1 MNGPEITIV
10 NWLLAVSPV
19 VFLVAAIV
27 WLSWSVP
34 RVGAGACVLALALA
48 LLVFGAEPG
57 HAAIAAAKGISLSL
71 FVLTI
76 VWTSVYLYNV
86 LDRLKAIDSIGRS
99 MTALSG
105 DGLAQALII
114 GWGFSS
120 FIQGVTG
127 FGVPVAV
134 AAPLLIMLGFS
145 PARAAAMALV
155 GHGWAVTFGSMASSY
170 YTIQL
175 VTGIEGEVIAPHM
188 ALLFAPVIVA
198 SGALVAHIQ
207 GGLPAV
213 ARSLP
218 LVVVAGTMM
227 AGAMYALALVGAPQ
241 IASTV
246 PGILGMAA
254 IALLARTP
262 LLLPAPRAAAVDAP
276 EGAAA
281 ADGEQ
286 YSRLM
291 PLVLALLPYLLLVTL
306 SVISQIGPVM
316 EAVSGLRLAADY
328 PGFTT
333 GQGFMVEPA
342 DNYAPISLLNHP
354 APLIVMSTL
363 VSVLAYALTGWWRKG
378 VAREAVRLTYRQSR
392 SSTLS
397 VTTMVVMAVV
407 MADTGMTVLLA
418 KGIASVSGPLFPL
431 VSPFIGLLGSFMS
444 GSNTNSNVMFGL
456 LQMETAHALGIGAV
470 TISSIQSIGASV
482 GSSMAPAKVL
492 VAAAVVGLGGQE
504 RSIFRTVIPYI
515 IALVLLAGLEGALH
529 RSLRRCLP
537 ARVDKLRMNGILC
550 PFALSL
556 SKGGCGPIMLRQAQ
570 HERVTATAL
579 PARSCSST
587 SSG

>member
-10 NWLLAVSPV
+10 SWLLAASPV

-86 LDRLKAIDSIGRS
+86 LDRLKAIDAIGRS
-99 MTALSG
+99 MAALAG

-120 FIQGVTG
+120 FIQGITG

-207 GGLPAV
+207 GGMPAV
-213 ARSLP
+213 WRSLP
-218 LVVVAGTMM
+218 LVLVAGSMM
-227 AGAMYALALVGAPQ
+227 AGAMYVLALLGAPQ

-246 PGILGMAA
+246 PGILGMVAM
-254 IALLARTP
+254 ALLARTP
-262 LLLPAPRAAAVDAP
+262 LLLPAPRVAAAGAQEGEADAEP
-276 EGAAA
+276 P
-281 ADGEQ
+281 
-286 YSRLM
+286 SKPM

-333 GQGFMVEPA
+333 QQGFVVEPA
-342 DNYAPISLLNHP
+342 NDYAPISLLNHP

-363 VSVLAYALTGWWRKG
+363 ASVLAYAATGWWRSG
-378 VAREAVRLTYRQSR
+378 VARESVRLTYRQSR

-418 KGIASVSGPLFPL
+418 EGIASVSGPLFPL

-456 LQMETAHALGIGAV
+456 LQMETARALGIGAV

-504 RSIFRTVIPYI
+504 RSIFRGVIPYI
-515 IALVLLAGLEGALH
+515 IALVLLAGVEAMVVIHL
-529 RSLRRCLP
+529 LP
-537 ARVDKLRMNGILC
+537 A
-550 PFALSL
+550 LS
-556 SKGGCGPIMLRQAQ
+556 R
-570 HERVTATAL
+570 
-579 PARSCSST
+579 
-587 SSG
+587 